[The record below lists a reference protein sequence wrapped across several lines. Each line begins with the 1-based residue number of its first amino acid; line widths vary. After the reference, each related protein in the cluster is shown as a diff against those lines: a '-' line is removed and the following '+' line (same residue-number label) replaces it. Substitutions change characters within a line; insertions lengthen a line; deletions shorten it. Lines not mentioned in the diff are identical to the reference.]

1 MLKPQ
6 ASFPAPGF
14 NKQKKKAIILYLFCQ
29 RFEDVD
35 RDNPFRKTLHQIV
48 SSRHYYQRPVL
59 QLHIHTKR
67 FLCHEWQK

>member
-35 RDNPFRKTLHQIV
+35 RDNPFRTINSIPQQKPWV
-48 SSRHYYQRPVL
+48 STSSGV
-59 QLHIHTKR
+59 
-67 FLCHEWQK
+67 